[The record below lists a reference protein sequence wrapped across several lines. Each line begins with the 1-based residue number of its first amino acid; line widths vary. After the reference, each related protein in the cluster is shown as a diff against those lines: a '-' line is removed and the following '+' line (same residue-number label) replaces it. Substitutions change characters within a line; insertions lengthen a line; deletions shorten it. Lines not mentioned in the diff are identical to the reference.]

1 LLSKEENAVKMY
13 AQLLSDISDDEYYDS
28 WQISTDCNV

>member
-1 LLSKEENAVKMY
+1 MNEYEKAIALLSKEENAVKMY

-28 WQISTDCNV
+28 